1 MSKEQPVSTILVG
14 KKPLM
19 NYVLACLTSLQ
30 GGSNNLVVKAR
41 GRAISKAVDLVQILQ
56 KRFYKDLKIVDIKI
70 GTDQVTGQ
78 DNRTI
83 NVSTIEI
90 SISR

>member
-1 MSKEQPVSTILVG
+1 MSGNQPATILVG

-19 NYVLACLTSLQ
+19 NYVFACITTFQS
-30 GGSNNLVVKAR
+30 GVNDIVIKAR

-56 KRFYKDLKIVDIKI
+56 RRFYKDLKVKDIKI
-70 GTDQVTGQ
+70 STEQLTGQ
-78 DNRTI
+78 NNQPV

>member
-1 MSKEQPVSTILVG
+1 
-14 KKPLM
+14 M

-90 SISR
+90 TISR

>member
-1 MSKEQPVSTILVG
+1 MSKEQPASTILVG

-19 NYVLACLTSLQ
+19 NYVFACLTSLQ
-30 GGSNNLVVKAR
+30 SGSNNLVVKAR

-56 KRFYKDLKIVDIKI
+56 QRFHKDLKITDIKI
-70 GTDQVTGQ
+70 GTEQVTGQ
-78 DNRTI
+78 DNRTV

>member
-1 MSKEQPVSTILVG
+1 MSKEQPTSTILIG

-19 NYVLACLTSLQ
+19 NYVLACMTSLQ
-30 GGSNNLVVKAR
+30 SGSNNLVVKAR
-41 GRAISKAVDLVQILQ
+41 GRAISKAVDIVQILQ
-56 KRFYKDLKIVDIKI
+56 QRFYKDLKITDIKI
-70 GTDQVTGQ
+70 GTEQVTGQ
-78 DNRTI
+78 DNRTV

>member
-78 DNRTI
+78 DNRTV

>member
-1 MSKEQPVSTILVG
+1 MSSSQPVTTILVG

-19 NYVLACLTSLQ
+19 NYVFACIATFQSGASSLTI
-30 GGSNNLVVKAR
+30 KAR
-41 GRAISKAVDLVQILQ
+41 GRAISRAVDLVQILQ
-56 KRFYKDLKIVDIKI
+56 NRFYKDLKVKEIKT
-70 GTDQVTGQ
+70 GTEQLTGQ
-78 DNRTI
+78 DNKPV

>member
-1 MSKEQPVSTILVG
+1 MSKEQPASTILVG

-19 NYVLACLTSLQ
+19 NYVFACLTSLQ
-30 GGSNNLVVKAR
+30 SGSNSLVVKAR

-56 KRFYKDLKIVDIKI
+56 KRFYKDLKVTDIKI

>member
-30 GGSNNLVVKAR
+30 GGSNNIVVKAR
-41 GRAISKAVDLVQILQ
+41 GRAISKAVDIVQILQ

-90 SISR
+90 TISR

>member
-70 GTDQVTGQ
+70 GTDQVTSQ

>member
-30 GGSNNLVVKAR
+30 GGSSSIVVKAR
-41 GRAISKAVDLVQILQ
+41 GRAISKAVDLVQIIQ
-56 KRFYKDLKIVDIKI
+56 KRFYKDLKITDIKI

>member
-1 MSKEQPVSTILVG
+1 
-14 KKPLM
+14 
-19 NYVLACLTSLQ
+19 
-30 GGSNNLVVKAR
+30 VKAR

>member
-1 MSKEQPVSTILVG
+1 MSKEQPASTILVG

-19 NYVLACLTSLQ
+19 NYVFACLTSLQ
-30 GGSNNLVVKAR
+30 SGSNNLVVKAR

-56 KRFYKDLKIVDIKI
+56 KRFYKDLKVTDIKI